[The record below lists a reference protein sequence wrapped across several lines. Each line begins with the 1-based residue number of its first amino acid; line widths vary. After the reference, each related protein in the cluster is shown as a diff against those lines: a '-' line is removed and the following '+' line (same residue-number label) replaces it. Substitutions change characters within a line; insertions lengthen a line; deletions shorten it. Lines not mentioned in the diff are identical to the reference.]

1 MEHMART
8 PKQIGNAL
16 RYFRGEKGL
25 TQTQVGEKYS
35 LRQATVSDLES
46 GSPGIKLQTL
56 CDVLAALDL
65 ELVIRDRTQMP
76 KEKFAD
82 IF

>member
-8 PKQIGNAL
+8 PSQIGNAL
-16 RYFRGEKGL
+16 RYERNAKKL
-25 TQTQVGEKYS
+25 TQSQVGERYS
-35 LRQATVSDLES
+35 LRQSTVSGLES
-46 GSPGIKLQTL
+46 GLPGAKLQTL

-65 ELVIRDRTQMP
+65 ELVIRERT
-76 KEKFAD
+76 KSTNYEFAD